1 MLLKLLIEEYKSM
14 RKSKR
19 KPVQENVVFHIGAP
33 YPEGAIGAIFGDHK
47 GLHRVKSSYQMVDSS
62 RV

>member
-1 MLLKLLIEEYKSM
+1 M

-47 GLHRVKSSYQMVDSS
+47 GLDRVKSSYEMVDSS